1 MILDPEM
8 RTLLKQL
15 ADNTGRL
22 TRAMEDILDAS
33 EEEQF
38 RKDGAELKKKLAG
51 VENFGIAGGGRMDLE
66 VDEDGDALC
75 PCEACVARRA
85 KNT

>member
-22 TRAMEDILDAS
+22 ARAVEAVLDAS
-33 EEEQF
+33 T
-38 RKDGAELKKKLAG
+38 DAP
-51 VENFGIAGGGRMDLE
+51 GGGRMDTHWCE
-66 VDEDGDALC
+66 GCDSCHHVADG
-75 PCEACVARRA
+75 
-85 KNT
+85 K

>member
-1 MILDPEM
+1 MNLDPEM

-22 TRAMEDILDAS
+22 ARAVEAVLDAERL
-33 EEEQF
+33 EEL
-38 RKDGAELKKKLAG
+38 AEKWNAAPAHLS
-51 VENFGIAGGGRMDLE
+51 AGGGRMDLP
-66 VDEDGDALC
+66 
-75 PCEACVARRA
+75 PCECEICVRRREIEAERA